1 MKNGGFTMKHGGF
14 TMKNGSFTMKNSGFT
29 NYIYNYIDICLN
41 RKMMV

>member
-1 MKNGGFTMKHGGF
+1 MKNCGFTMKHGGF

-29 NYIYNYIDICLN
+29 NYIYIIIYICLN